1 MVKKRLEISPKEK
14 HMRLRFIGS
23 PSNQG
28 GCPTLY
34 ETDRGT
40 VVVQGKQVTDP
51 VTLADARDILDGEAF
66 VEVPREL
73 FAFLR

>member
-1 MVKKRLEISPKEK
+1 
-14 HMRLRFIGS
+14 MRLRFVGS
-23 PSNQG
+23 TSNQG

-40 VVVQGKQVTDP
+40 IVVQGLQVMHPT
-51 VTLADARDILDGEAF
+51 TLADARDILDGEAF

-73 FAFLR
+73 FEFLR